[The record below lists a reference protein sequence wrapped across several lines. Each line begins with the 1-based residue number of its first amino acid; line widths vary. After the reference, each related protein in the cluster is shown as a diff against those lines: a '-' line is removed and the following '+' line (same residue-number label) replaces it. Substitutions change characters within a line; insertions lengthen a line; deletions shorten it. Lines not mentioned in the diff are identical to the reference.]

1 MHAAWLY
8 DGASAVRHCVTLD
21 AAGPALEIRGAPD
34 PELSLGPDELVHIES
49 RADAELYGRKS
60 LPGWRLGVPGP
71 VPDEIAALLPARQVY
86 GRWIDRI
93 GLGKALAAG
102 AVASAALLFLGHK
115 APALLAPLVPY
126 SWEQSFGDALVGD
139 LGGKFCAGPGG
150 QEALDAMV
158 AKLTPDPAR
167 YKVRVVNLPIVN
179 AVALPGG
186 NIVIFRELL
195 AEAEGPDEVAGV
207 LGHEIAHIDNRDVTR
222 AMIREYGFGLLLASV
237 GGTTGGNV
245 DMLASASYSREAEA
259 QADADSIAALRR
271 ANVSPR
277 PTAGFFARLAKYEKG
292 LDGWDDALGYVSS
305 HPLSEGRRRRFE
317 ESAEAGRAYAPS
329 LTEEQWAALA
339 DICHNDPNR

>member
-8 DGASAVRHCVTLD
+8 DGASAVRHSVLLD
-21 AAGPALEIRGAPD
+21 ASGPALAIRGGSDPD
-34 PELSLGPDELVHIES
+34 LRLDPADLVHVES
-49 RADAELYGRKS
+49 RADAELYGRTS
-60 LPGWRLGVPGP
+60 SPGWRLGVPRP
-71 VPDEIAALLPARQVY
+71 VPDDIAALLPARQVY

-102 AVASAALLFLGHK
+102 IGVSAALLFLGHK
-115 APALLAPLVPY
+115 APDALAPWVPY
-126 SWEQSFGDALVGD
+126 SWEQNFGEILVGD

-150 QEALDAMV
+150 QAALDAMV

-167 YKVRVVNLPIVN
+167 YKVRVVNVPIVN
-179 AVALPGG
+179 AMALPGG

-195 AEAEGPDEVAGV
+195 TEADGPDEVAGV

-222 AMIREYGFGLLLASV
+222 AMIREYGFGLVLASV

-245 DMLASASYSREAEA
+245 DMLASARYSRDAEA

-271 ANVSPR
+271 ANISPR
-277 PTAGFFARLAKYEKG
+277 PTAGFFARLSKYEKG

-305 HPLSEGRRRRFE
+305 HPLSDGRRRRFE

-329 LTEEQWAALA
+329 LTDDQWAALA